1 MITDGEIIWV
11 NVVAVCG
18 TLNNYSQNTM
28 LSESRKRT
36 YKPLEETF
44 RSSANP
50 QERKSGVLTL
60 RIEDRN
66 FWSCFF
72 YNCYF
77 QIWICKLLF
86 DIEWFLTR
94 ELVSIW
100 GIYIKKNS
108 PQQRKKW
115 MSFSSSM
122 INFCVFSI
130 LLFFNSRSFFLTQ
143 WYYHLLITA
152 IFGNEAYGKFYLVSK

>member
-1 MITDGEIIWV
+1 MVSRSAMITNGEIIWV

-18 TLNNYSQNTM
+18 TLNNYSQNAM
-28 LSESRKRT
+28 LSESRKRNLAIRRNIQKFCESART
-36 YKPLEETF
+36 RVRSFDFENWRQELLELF
-44 RSSANP
+44 
-50 QERKSGVLTL
+50 
-60 RIEDRN
+60 
-66 FWSCFF
+66 FF
-72 YNCYF
+72 YNFYF

-86 DIEWFLTR
+86 DIEWCLTR

-100 GIYIKKNS
+100 GIYKKKNS

-130 LLFFNSRSFFLTQ
+130 LLFSIQDLS
-143 WYYHLLITA
+143 
-152 IFGNEAYGKFYLVSK
+152 S